1 MAAVEQAQH
10 GARQRTF
17 NQPPVPPVQQTP
29 ARAAGNRRTSSEYSD
44 HVNCSI
50 CMNQISRAVISTCG
64 HRFCKGCIEG
74 WLDRRKHSCPVCRGG
89 LSTSRLIAD
98 PAFDDVIAILERLS
112 TQIQVQQ
119 IDASMQPSMHSS
131 QEAERII
138 SELSQVRQDAN
149 VTLGSF
155 QQKVSELGV
164 YVGDYT
170 RNHEELQ
177 RLRVTVPE
185 QERKIQELEQTRDR
199 LVAEGDTAR
208 TEIGRLHGE
217 VQRLH
222 KFEALYKEKEI
233 EAVKLKKELK
243 TLADKCVKQQ
253 TDLNTFRKACED
265 RQKSLKEKVEEID
278 NYKVQLGQK
287 LNELGECRTNLEN
300 YVAQCELQANVI
312 QKLNDDIIPEKD
324 TVISILRKAKSNLE
338 AELQCFTKGVTLL
351 SDLKT
356 LPGSKLHIAIADLKR
371 FYEQEYRRQPVV
383 LAHTKMILQQK
394 IQQVV
399 ADESFLELGENIANA
414 LNAYLATVEESSSL
428 HADVKR
434 QAIEIQRLKKQLQ
447 HLKDASILQPEE

>member
-1 MAAVEQAQH
+1 M
-10 GARQRTF
+10 GLKSS
-17 NQPPVPPVQQTP
+17 QT
-29 ARAAGNRRTSSEYSD
+29 
-44 HVNCSI
+44 
-50 CMNQISRAVISTCG
+50 
-64 HRFCKGCIEG
+64 G
-74 WLDRRKHSCPVCRGG
+74 WEMGLKTDQSLLLQWEMGLKYNPSLLLQWEMG
-89 LSTSRLIAD
+89 LSGRWASVGDGPQWKMGPTSNPPFLLQWGMDLSQINQALLL
-98 PAFDDVIAILERLS
+98 PTILERLS

-199 LVAEGDTAR
+199 LV
-208 TEIGRLHGE
+208 
-217 VQRLH
+217 
-222 KFEALYKEKEI
+222 
-233 EAVKLKKELK
+233 
-243 TLADKCVKQQ
+243 DKCVKQQ

-278 NYKVQLGQK
+278 NYK
-287 LNELGECRTNLEN
+287 
-300 YVAQCELQANVI
+300 
-312 QKLNDDIIPEKD
+312 
-324 TVISILRKAKSNLE
+324 